1 MRAAEDAPVLTS
13 LHCHCSIL
21 IVWVAF
27 ALLGV
32 AFELRVVITQ
42 LRINQSDYDLV
53 KVKHFI

>member
-13 LHCHCSIL
+13 LHGHCSIL

-32 AFELRVVITQ
+32 AFELRVVITR
-42 LRINQSDYDLV
+42 LRINQSEHDLV